1 MPSVKLSIASRVNCW
16 NTDQIRGDGVSKAL
30 PRRLFP
36 TASMTRL
43 LLAALL
49 AALINI
55 ASAQDS
61 ASKTGEYTATS
72 TVLELLGENDAQP
85 FREKIPIDQHIA
97 WEVYVPGNYDPGNPA
112 GVLVFINSRNSG
124 KIEPEWKEV
133 MENSNLIWIGANESG
148 NEVEVPQRVAY
159 ALLAPRLIINSYA
172 VDPERIYLSG
182 FSGGS
187 RVASMVA
194 TEYNRLF
201 KGAIYNSGAN
211 FWGDAAL
218 SRYQEMNPNHYIFIT
233 GTEDFNLEDT
243 REVHAAYLQAGI
255 KNSKL
260 MVVPAM
266 AHKRPAAADLEMAIH
281 YLDSRLSSRP
291 KGLE

>member
-1 MPSVKLSIASRVNCW
+1 MSKLI
-16 NTDQIRGDGVSKAL
+16 
-30 PRRLFP
+30 
-36 TASMTRL
+36 TRPL
-43 LLAALL
+43 SAG
-49 AALINI
+49 ALIIQLMI
-55 ASAQDS
+55 AGLWIALTSIINAQEPLLR
-61 ASKTGEYTATS
+61 TGEYTANS
-72 TVLELLGENDAQP
+72 SVLELLGEESAQP
-85 FREKIPIDQHIA
+85 FAEKIPIDQHIA